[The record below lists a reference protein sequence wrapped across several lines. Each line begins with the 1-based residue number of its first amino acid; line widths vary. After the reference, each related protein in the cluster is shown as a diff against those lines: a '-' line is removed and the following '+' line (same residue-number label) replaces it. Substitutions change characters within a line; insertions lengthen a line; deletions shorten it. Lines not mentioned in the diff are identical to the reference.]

1 MPQTGLLKL
10 DLHLPANRE
19 KLRFVPF
26 ETGAKSLAFA
36 VSFREPFPTPPAV
49 LCAIAGFHSTPT
61 DTFHLLVHPRDIT
74 TTGFR
79 ILLTA
84 QHDNT
89 VSTVTVSWLALESA
103 AAAAAFAPATATLQ

>member
-19 KLRFVPF
+19 RLRFAPF

-36 VSFREPFPTPPAV
+36 VSFREPFPAPPTV
-49 LCAIAGFHSTPT
+49 LCAIAGFQSAPG
-61 DTFHLLVHPRDIT
+61 DTFHLLAHPRDIT

-79 ILLTA
+79 ILLTV

-103 AAAAAFAPATATLQ
+103 PAFRPATTTLQ

>member
-10 DLHLPANRE
+10 DLALPANRE
-19 KLRFVPF
+19 RLRFAPF
-26 ETGAKSLAFA
+26 EAGAKSLAFA
-36 VSFREPFPTPPAV
+36 VSFREPFPTPPAL
-49 LCAIAGFHSTPT
+49 LCAISGFHSTPS
-61 DTFHLLVHPRDIT
+61 DTLHLLVHPRDIT

-103 AAAAAFAPATATLQ
+103 PAAPAFIPATNTLQ